1 MARRSY
7 SFGGNPNIGWNVR
20 SKRERPNDSN
30 RSLGRFSFF
39 HLRQNPKEPVREL
52 SRMRWGLIP
61 ASRQMRPCYAPCA
74 SALYSS
80 SDCVGSRTQ
89 SV

>member
-39 HLRQNPKEPVREL
+39 HPALNWTGWDVPVALSAKAMGWNCGSISASLLPVGMRSLRYHCLAR
-52 SRMRWGLIP
+52 GL
-61 ASRQMRPCYAPCA
+61 
-74 SALYSS
+74 
-80 SDCVGSRTQ
+80 
-89 SV
+89 